1 MSTITRTLSEWA
13 GSLKYEDLTVEA
25 IDAAKRF
32 FYDSIGCALGGYRQ
46 DDCELVHRYIA
57 MMGGNDHCT
66 CIGAGHRTS
75 AVNAALYNALAI
87 RAMDY
92 NDIYWKADPCH
103 PSDIIPAATSICDWK
118 HLSGRDLIVGIIIAY
133 EMEMR
138 YCEAGDPGIR
148 EKGWHH
154 ATLTGFVSPMVAAR
168 MLGLSA
174 AQMQHAIGI
183 SASHGCTLGA
193 VTAGKLTKMKNTV
206 DPMATAAGVEAAVLA
221 ELGYSGP
228 EHVVDG
234 KEGLVHCFGP
244 RWNLN
249 KLTDGL
255 GQAYKITECGMK
267 FYPIEAL
274 SHSPTTAALKLVH
287 EHDIRPGD
295 VAEITVETIA
305 RAADILSD
313 PAKYRPTS
321 KETADHSL
329 PYCLAVAIADREVT
343 PNQFKPERITDP
355 ALHPLMDAVKAVA
368 NDEFEALFPASQPS
382 RVTITTKDGRR
393 YTQRVDV
400 PRGDYRDPG
409 SMDDIEVKFNALA
422 GDIFTPKQL
431 TAMKDAIMALEVC
444 PDVAKLMQTF
454 ATPTPKPSP
463 KRQRGKPITAPKRKR
478 SKPAPKRRRGPR

>member
-1 MSTITRTLSEWA
+1 MSTITMTLSEWA
-13 GSLKYEDLTVEA
+13 SNLKYEDLTAEA

-46 DDCELVHRYIA
+46 EDCEMLQRYIA
-57 MMGGNDHCT
+57 VMGGSAHCT
-66 CIGAGHRTS
+66 CIGTGHRTS
-75 AVNAALYNALAI
+75 AVNAALFNALAI

-103 PSDIIPAATSICDWK
+103 PTDIIPAATSICDRK
-118 HLSGRDLIVGIIIAY
+118 HLSGRELIVGIIIGH
-133 EMEMR
+133 ELEMR

-168 MLGLSA
+168 MLGLSVE
-174 AQMQHAIGI
+174 QMQHAIGI
-183 SASHGCTLGA
+183 GACHCCTLGA
-193 VTAGKLTKMKNTV
+193 VTAGKLTMMKNTV
-206 DPMATAAGVEAAVLA
+206 DPLATAAGVEAAVLA
-221 ELGYSGP
+221 ELGYTGP

-234 KEGLVHCFGP
+234 KEGLVHCYGP
-244 RWNLN
+244 EWHLD

-255 GQAYKITECGMK
+255 GGGRYKITECGMK

-274 SHSPTTAALKLVH
+274 SHSPTTAALMLVH
-287 EHDIRPGD
+287 EHDIKPED
-295 VAEITVETIA
+295 VAEIKVETIA

-313 PAKYRPTS
+313 PTKYRPTS

-343 PNQFKPERITDP
+343 PKQFKQERIVDP
-355 ALHPLMDAVKAVA
+355 KLHPLMDAMKAVG

-382 RVTITTKDGRR
+382 RVTITTKSGQS
-393 YTQRVDV
+393 YSQRVDV
-400 PRGDYRDPG
+400 PKGDYRDPG

-422 GDIFTPKQL
+422 GDKFSMEQL
-431 TAMKDAIMALEVC
+431 AAMVDAIMSLENC
-444 PDVAKLMQTF
+444 TDVSELMKLF
-454 ATPTPKPSP
+454 VAE
-463 KRQRGKPITAPKRKR
+463 
-478 SKPAPKRRRGPR
+478 